1 MKFEIF
7 QSEGNEKFY
16 FRLKAKNGQ
25 VILSSQGYA
34 SKASTKNGI
43 ESVKKNATDDAL
55 FERKEA
61 ANGKMFFNLL
71 AKNKQV
77 IGKGQMYTSKDGMEN
92 GIKSVMNTAP
102 EATIEDL
109 TTAEKE

>member
-7 QSEGNEKFY
+7 QSENNEKFY

-34 SKASTKNGI
+34 NKSGAKNGI
-43 ESVKKNATDDAL
+43 ESVKKNSSNDDA
-55 FERKEA
+55 FDRKEA
-61 ANGKMFFNLL
+61 SNGKFHFNLL
-71 AKNKQV
+71 AANKQI
-77 IGKGQMYTSKDGMEN
+77 IGSSQMYAAKSGMEK
-92 GIKSVMNTAP
+92 GIESVKTNAP

-109 TTAEKE
+109 SLKG

>member
-7 QSEGNEKFY
+7 QSEKSGEFY

-34 SKASTKNGI
+34 SKSGCKNGI
-43 ESVKKNATDDAL
+43 ESVMKNAADDAN

-61 ANGKMFFNLL
+61 ANGKMHFNLL
-71 AKNKQV
+71 AKNKQI
-77 IGKGQMYTSKDGMEN
+77 IGSSQMYSSKAGMEN
-92 GIKSVMNTAP
+92 GIESVKTNAP
-102 EATIEDL
+102 QAAIEDL
-109 TTAEKE
+109 TVEN

>member
-25 VILSSQGYA
+25 ITLSSQGYA
-34 SKASTKNGI
+34 SKASAKNGV
-43 ESVKKNATDDAL
+43 ESVKKNAGNPDQ
-55 FERKEA
+55 FERKESA
-61 ANGKMFFNLL
+61 DGKVFFNLL

-77 IGKGQMYTSKDGMEN
+77 IGSSQRYASKEGMEN

-109 TTAEKE
+109 TVAS

>member
-7 QSEGNEKFY
+7 QNEGKDKYY

-34 SKASTKNGI
+34 SKSSAKNGA
-43 ESVKKNATDDAL
+43 ESVKKNATKDAN
-55 FERKEA
+55 FERKESS
-61 ANGKMFFNLL
+61 NGKSYFNLL
-71 AKNKQV
+71 AANKQI
-77 IGKGQMYTSKDGMEN
+77 IGSSQMYASKDGCEN

-102 EATIEDL
+102 QAEIVDL
-109 TTAEKE
+109 TVDA